1 MQVERFSKSPK
12 TMAVRL
18 AGLRS
23 CSISELKQQWRTIG
37 RQELFVT
44 NLLFEVV
51 EQRRH
56 LFVECLLDRDFVGL
70 AVHEATPDHAR
81 KKIFAPVTGESPPS
95 PNSSYQSACAYW
107 YGSEGFRQGWRALV
121 RPRV

>member
-1 MQVERFSKSPK
+1 MRPSFHIDAASGEFE
-12 TMAVRL
+12 
-18 AGLRS
+18 
-23 CSISELKQQWRTIG
+23 IDELGCNADIGDGEAIG